1 MSDAGAGGSL
11 RVAVIG
17 AGIRGAEIYG
27 RTLEELG
34 DAVRVVAVA
43 EPDPDRRTRFARR
56 FDLDAGAAFDDW
68 RPLFDHGP
76 ALDLAIVATPD
87 AVHVEP
93 AVEALGRDLH
103 VLLEKP
109 IAPTPEGVRAVAAA
123 AASSHGTASVAH
135 VLRHTPFFR
144 TLMRLLA
151 DGAIGRPIGI
161 EHVEN
166 VGFWH
171 FAHSYVRGAWRREAL
186 AAPMLLAKACHDL
199 DLLRWMADAPCEG
212 VRSTGE
218 LRWFREENAPAGA
231 PLRCLDGCPVEATC
245 PYFAPRIYLE
255 RFAGTRDWPRS
266 ALAPGG
272 DDDGVLTA
280 LQDGPYGRC
289 VYRCDNDV
297 VDHQG
302 TLLRFAGGLRASLVV
317 TAFSAEVTRTVR
329 VVGSHGEIAGHF
341 GRGSLDVRLFA
352 SGETRRLE
360 VGPSDGHAEADRA
373 FLRDLIERLKDGRRP
388 SGTDLATSLDSHFL
402 AFAAERSRHEGREI
416 RPEAPE
422 GQSPFRWRP

>member
-1 MSDAGAGGSL
+1 VSDAAAGGRL
-11 RVAVIG
+11 RVAVVG

-27 RTLEELG
+27 GTLEELG
-34 DAVRVVAVA
+34 EAVRVVAVA
-43 EPDPDRRTRFARR
+43 EPDPDRRARFARR
-56 FDLDAGAAFDDW
+56 FALDERAAFDDW
-68 RPLFDHGP
+68 RPLLDHGP
-76 ALDLAIVATPD
+76 ATDLAIVATPD

-93 AVEALGRDLH
+93 AVAALRRDLH

-109 IAPTPEGVRAVAAA
+109 IAPTPEGVRAVASA
-123 AASSHGTASVAH
+123 AASSRGTVAVAH
-135 VLRHTPFFR
+135 VLRHTPFFV
-144 TLMRLLA
+144 TLTRLLGE
-151 DGAIGRPIGI
+151 GAIGRPIGI

-218 LRWFREENAPAGA
+218 RRWFRAENAPAGA
-231 PLRCLDGCPVEATC
+231 PDRCLDGCPVEATC
-245 PYFAPRIYLE
+245 PYSAPRIYLE
-255 RFAGTRDWPRS
+255 RFAGTRAWPRS
-266 ALAPGG
+266 ALAHDGS
-272 DDDGVLTA
+272 DEGVLAA
-280 LQDGPYGRC
+280 LRDGPYGRC

-297 VDHQG
+297 VDHQA

-317 TAFSAEVTRTVR
+317 TAFSTEVTRTVR

-341 GRGSLDVRLFA
+341 GRGTLDLHDFA
-352 SGETRRLE
+352 SGEARRLE

-373 FLRDLIERLKDGRRP
+373 FLRDLIERLGSGRRP
-388 SGTDLATSLDSHFL
+388 AGTDLTTSLDSHFL
-402 AFAAERSRHEGREI
+402 AFAAERSRHEAREV
-416 RPEAPE
+416 RPETA
-422 GQSPFRWRP
+422 